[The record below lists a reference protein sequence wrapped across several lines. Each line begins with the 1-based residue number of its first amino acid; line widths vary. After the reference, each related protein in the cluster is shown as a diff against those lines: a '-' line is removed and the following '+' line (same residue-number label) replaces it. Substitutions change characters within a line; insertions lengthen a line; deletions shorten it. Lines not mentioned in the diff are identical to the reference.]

1 MWVDEGG
8 LIFYLVYEFERLR
21 LLPGLDRSISN
32 NCSSSNRTNN
42 ARAGFAPDELLGSG
56 TTQPRPCIISSN
68 TFATDKGRC
77 DRSLARSAWESTT
90 PKEPSRRVRC
100 DSGRCTH
107 RIDRERLWRLHA
119 QNALAASQIM
129 SISVSRSFRKRSIPR
144 AAARTR
150 SDLSRRVFSLSKE
163 ARFTSR
169 REIPLGSAAPDH
181 TVPYGTVLS
190 EDAFPGTS
198 CQATI
203 GVSLRDA
210 LAEAS
215 QRHLSR
221 ELASNFV
228 TPCEGTKHPKLPL
241 T

>member
-77 DRSLARSAWESTT
+77 DRSLARSAWENPT
-90 PKEPSRRVRC
+90 PKDPSRRVRF

-107 RIDRERLWRLHA
+107 ESIEA
-119 QNALAASQIM
+119 ALALHGRHRQAEWFPKCLG
-129 SISVSRSFRKRSIPR
+129 SVSDHLHLCLSQLQENGTSIEQQFEQQ
-144 AAARTR
+144 ADT
-150 SDLSRRVFSLSKE
+150 DLSRRVLGLLKKQGAHFDQ
-163 ARFTSR
+163 
-169 REIPLGSAAPDH
+169 EISMGLAAPDH

-190 EDAFPGTS
+190 RTLSQALRARLRSVCPYGTGL
-198 CQATI
+198 QT
-203 GVSLRDA
+203 LRNGD
-210 LAEAS
+210 
-215 QRHLSR
+215 
-221 ELASNFV
+221 
-228 TPCEGTKHPKLPL
+228 
-241 T
+241 